1 MCLCNVIGQA
11 NHFGSHKQFKIFNL
25 QAILGQVVNEI
36 LLKEKKREEKRS
48 QCKFYIYTSIMTM
61 QYTA

>member
-36 LLKEKKREEKRS
+36 LLKEKRREANAN
-48 QCKFYIYTSIMTM
+48 FIYILVWGPVN
-61 QYTA
+61 